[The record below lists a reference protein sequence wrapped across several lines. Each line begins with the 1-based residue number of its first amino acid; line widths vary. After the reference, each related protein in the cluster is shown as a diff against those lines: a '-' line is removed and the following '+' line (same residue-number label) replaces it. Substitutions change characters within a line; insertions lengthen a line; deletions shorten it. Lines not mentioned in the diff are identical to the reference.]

1 MLDAGWIGWR
11 RVAGSG
17 RKQGWHILSIG
28 SETNGISVES
38 TGRPTVLRDG
48 LALVYRLLKPLGFAA
63 GQLTL

>member
-17 RKQGWHILSIG
+17 RKQGWHILSIR
-28 SETNGISVES
+28 SSPNGISAES
-38 TGRPTVLRDG
+38 TGRRTVLRNG

-63 GQLTL
+63 GQLAL